1 LYNEELQIDSVSQGI
16 EAYFNHFRPEESNSA
31 EIYTKIAADIQK
43 SFEKKYD
50 QFWHV
55 IVGDNFGSFVTHEN
69 KTFIFY
75 EIEGLSI
82 LIFKTA

>member
-1 LYNEELQIDSVSQGI
+1 MSQAV
-16 EAYFNHFRPEESNSA
+16 EAYYNHYVSSSNEDINS

-43 SFEKKYD
+43 SFERKYSTY
-50 QFWHV
+50 WHC

-69 KTFIFY
+69 KTFIFL